1 MYKLTYTGKDCLA
14 FVDKLLN
21 QECYASF
28 AEALENKKITC
39 QLLNIPSNQI
49 EIEKIELRESKQCI

>member
-1 MYKLTYTGKDCLA
+1 MYRLI
-14 FVDKLLN
+14 FVGNARPALIDKILE
-21 QECYASF
+21 QERYASF

-49 EIEKIELRESKQCI
+49 EIEKLN

>member
-14 FVDKLLN
+14 FIGKLLN

-39 QLLNIPSNQI
+39 QLLNISSNQI
-49 EIEKIELRESKQCI
+49 EIEKLN